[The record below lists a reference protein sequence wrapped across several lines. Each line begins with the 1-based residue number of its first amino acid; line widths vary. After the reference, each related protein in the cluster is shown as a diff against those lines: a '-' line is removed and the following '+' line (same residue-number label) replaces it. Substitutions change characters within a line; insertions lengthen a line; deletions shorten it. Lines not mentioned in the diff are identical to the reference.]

1 MRKRE
6 KRKDR
11 IYIENED
18 EERREIDFFILI
30 YCVIYII
37 LMCCM

>member
-11 IYIENED
+11 IYIEN